1 MRNRKNMTHI
11 PGGLC
16 PAFEPNLADSLE
28 AVVGDEAT
36 FLTKLD
42 ANAPR
47 FFVKF
52 DRFEFA

>member
-1 MRNRKNMTHI
+1 MTHI

-16 PAFEPNLADSLE
+16 AAFEANLADSLE

-36 FLTKLD
+36 FLAKLD

-47 FFVKF
+47 FFFKF
-52 DRFEFA
+52 DRIEFA

>member
-1 MRNRKNMTHI
+1 MTHI

-16 PAFEPNLADSLE
+16 AAFEPNLADSLE

-42 ANAPR
+42 ANVPR
-47 FFVKF
+47 FFVKC